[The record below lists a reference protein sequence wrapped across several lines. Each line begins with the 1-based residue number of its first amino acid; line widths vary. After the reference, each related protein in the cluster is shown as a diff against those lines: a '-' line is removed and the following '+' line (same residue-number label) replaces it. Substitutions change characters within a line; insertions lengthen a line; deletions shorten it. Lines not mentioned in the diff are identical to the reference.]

1 MSRCRPRDPDDGE
14 RTRAIATQIAVIG
27 ATGHVGYPLVEQLLA
42 KGVRVRAIARRP
54 ERLQPLAARGAE
66 PRAGSVL
73 DPKFLAEAFRT
84 ADGVFAMIPPDTGH
98 PDPRMRDRAVTDA
111 IGAALQVARVR
122 HAVTLSSIGADLPDQ
137 NGPIA
142 GLYLL
147 EQKVN
152 AVPGMNAVHLRAGY
166 FHENFLN
173 SIGLIKSAGING
185 GRIRPDVPMAMVATR
200 DIAAAA
206 AGLLVDPSFSGQR
219 ARELQGPRDYTMQ
232 EVTTILGAAVGRP
245 DLKYVQFS
253 ETDFVQALQA
263 AGFSPAAAAL
273 FAEMSE
279 ALNSGLIK
287 PQPRTR
293 ETTTPTTLEEFA
305 REVFAPAFQR

>member
-1 MSRCRPRDPDDGE
+1 
-14 RTRAIATQIAVIG
+14 
-27 ATGHVGYPLVEQLLA
+27 
-42 KGVRVRAIARRP
+42 
-54 ERLQPLAARGAE
+54 
-66 PRAGSVL
+66 
-73 DPKFLAEAFRT
+73 
-84 ADGVFAMIPPDTGH
+84 
-98 PDPRMRDRAVTDA
+98 
-111 IGAALQVARVR
+111 
-122 HAVTLSSIGADLPDQ
+122 
-137 NGPIA
+137 
-142 GLYLL
+142 
-147 EQKVN
+147 
-152 AVPGMNAVHLRAGY
+152 
-166 FHENFLN
+166 
-173 SIGLIKSAGING
+173 
-185 GRIRPDVPMAMVATR
+185 MAMVATR